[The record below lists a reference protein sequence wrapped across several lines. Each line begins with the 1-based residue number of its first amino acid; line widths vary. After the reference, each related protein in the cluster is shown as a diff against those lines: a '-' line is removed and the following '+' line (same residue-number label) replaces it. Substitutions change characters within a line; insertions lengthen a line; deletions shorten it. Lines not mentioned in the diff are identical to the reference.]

1 MEIIGTGIV
10 EAFRLIFSGDSE
22 LFAVTILSLKVSL
35 SAIAIAVVLGIPLGG
50 LLSYRPFKGRGI
62 LLAGVNTLM
71 GLPPV
76 VAGLFVMMLLWRGG
90 PVSELAWLY
99 EPQGMIFAQAVIAL
113 PIVTGLSATAY
124 GQLHPDLKL
133 QSLAL
138 GASHLQTWWQLTKE
152 ARLSL
157 LAAVMAGMGRVFA
170 EVGAV
175 LIVGGNIKGQTRV
188 LTTAIVMES
197 RKGNFAGAVA
207 LSVILMLIA
216 FAISGTLTYMQQ
228 SRNIRQ

>member
-1 MEIIGTGIV
+1 MDIVSTGIV
-10 EAFRLIFSGDSE
+10 EAFRLIASGDSGI
-22 LFAVTILSLKVSL
+22 LGITLLSLRVSL
-35 SAIAIAVVLGIPLGG
+35 TAIIIAVILGVPAGG
-50 LLSYRPFKGRGI
+50 FLAYRPFPGRGAI
-62 LLAGVNTLM
+62 LAVLNTLM

-76 VAGLFVMMLLWRGG
+76 VAGLFIMMLLWRDG
-90 PVSELAWLY
+90 PLHELNWLY
-99 EPQGMIFAQAVIAL
+99 TPTGMISAQAIIAF
-113 PIVTGLSATAY
+113 PIVAGLSASAY
-124 GQLHPDLKL
+124 AQLNPQMKL

-138 GASHLQTWWQLTKE
+138 GASNLQTWWLLTKE

-157 LAAVMAGMGRVFA
+157 LAAIMAGLGRVFA

-207 LSVILMLIA
+207 LSLILMLIA
-216 FAISGTLTYMQQ
+216 FSISGTLTYLQQ
-228 SRNIRQ
+228 NRTPRP